1 MSKYLLDSDILVDY
15 LTSLDNM
22 DSHLINLM
30 QKGICYTTVLNA
42 AELLAS
48 CKNKDEEKL
57 VRNVF
62 DSLKVLGLNSRYALS
77 VPEFSDKTISVRDTL
92 FSVVAS
98 INKIPIVTFD
108 RERYKKTN
116 LKIIH
121 PQELRE

>member
-22 DSHLINLM
+22 NSHLINLM
-30 QKGICYTTVLNA
+30 QKGLCYTTVLNA

-48 CKNKDEEKL
+48 CRNKDEEKL
-57 VRNVF
+57 IRNVL

-77 VPEFSDKTISVRDTL
+77 VPEFSDKTKSLRDAL
-92 FSVVAS
+92 FSVVSS